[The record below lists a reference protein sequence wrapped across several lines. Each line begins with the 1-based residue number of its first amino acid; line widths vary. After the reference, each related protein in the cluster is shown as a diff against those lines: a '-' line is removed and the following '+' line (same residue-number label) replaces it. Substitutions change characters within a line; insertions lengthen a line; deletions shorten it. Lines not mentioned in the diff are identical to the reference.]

1 MATPKLN
8 IDLSKVKKEYLL
20 ASCAIL
26 IVAILFLSY
35 NNIFKPL
42 LGKIKQ
48 VSEQIE
54 QTERDIQRAKVSPD
68 SLKGLEA
75 GIEKLKARIDY
86 YQRKLTS
93 KVDVP
98 QILKELNQMAEPL
111 RIKIVS
117 VNPLAKEEISLPG
130 GEEFIFQVPIRI
142 SLKCGYHQLGIFINK
157 IENSPRFMKIA
168 DLKINAVSRDIW
180 AHDIELVITSYGL
193 GSKESL

>member
-1 MATPKLN
+1 MATPKPN
-8 IDLSKVKKEYLL
+8 IDLSKIKSEYLL
-20 ASCAIL
+20 AICAIL

-48 VSEQIE
+48 ASEQIE
-54 QTERDIQRAKVSPD
+54 QTERDIQRAKLSPG
-68 SLKGLEA
+68 SLKSLGA
-75 GIEKLKARIDY
+75 DIEKLKPQIDY

-98 QILKELNQMAEPL
+98 QILKELNQIAEPL
-111 RIKIVS
+111 KIKIVS
-117 VNPLAKEEISLPG
+117 VNPLVKEEIPLPS

-157 IENSPRFMKIA
+157 IENSSRFMKIA
-168 DLKINAVSRDIW
+168 ELKINAVSRDIW

>member
-1 MATPKLN
+1 MVTPKLN
-8 IDLSKVKKEYLL
+8 IDLSKIKSEYLL
-20 ASCAIL
+20 AICAIL

-48 VSEQIE
+48 LSEQIE

-68 SLKGLEA
+68 SLKSLGA
-75 GIEKLKARIDY
+75 KIERLKTQIDY

-98 QILKELNQMAEPL
+98 QILKELNQIAEPL
-111 RIKIVS
+111 KLKIVS
-117 VNPLAKEEISLPG
+117 VNPLVKEEIPLPG

-142 SLKCGYHQLGIFINK
+142 SLKGGYHQLGIFINK
-157 IENSPRFMKIA
+157 IENSTRFMKIA
-168 DLKINAVSRDIW
+168 DLKLTAVSRDIW

>member
-8 IDLSKVKKEYLL
+8 IDLSKVKSEYLL
-20 ASCAIL
+20 AICAIL

-48 VSEQIE
+48 ASKQIE

-68 SLKGLEA
+68 SLKSLGAE
-75 GIEKLKARIDY
+75 IEKLKAPIDY

-98 QILKELNQMAEPL
+98 QILKELNQIAEPL

-117 VNPLAKEEISLPG
+117 VNPLVKEKIPLPG

-157 IENSPRFMKIA
+157 IENSTRFMKIA

-180 AHDIELVITSYGL
+180 AHDVELVITSYGL